1 MMVSCQY
8 SFLCGLQLVSRHVI
22 EVQEIGFKKFGTELR
37 RGWPPA
43 DFSWQCY
50 YMLGNNKLSVL
61 FQLSSGV
68 VVTLERFLG
77 LGVTVSEINIKKVK
91 KQDLKNIK
99 NVKGCKDSMPKS
111 MQTR

>member
-1 MMVSCQY
+1 MT
-8 SFLCGLQLVSRHVI
+8 

-50 YMLGNNKLSVL
+50 YMLGNTNKLSVL

-68 VVTLERFLG
+68 VVTLETFLG
-77 LGVTVSEINIKKVK
+77 LGRVTNMKNQPPNFEQLTRHARRANRCLNGCT
-91 KQDLKNIK
+91 LKLLVQAYIA
-99 NVKGCKDSMPKS
+99 CELH
-111 MQTR
+111 

>member
-8 SFLCGLQLVSRHVI
+8 IFLCRLQLVSRHLT

-50 YMLGNNKLSVL
+50 YVLGNTNKLSVL
-61 FQLSSGV
+61 FRV
-68 VVTLERFLG
+68 VVTLEIFFLG
-77 LGVTVSEINIKKVK
+77 LGVTLTEINIKKAQ
-91 KQDLKNIK
+91 KQNLKYIK
-99 NVKGCKDSMPKS
+99 NVKGCRDGMP
-111 MQTR
+111 

>member
-1 MMVSCQY
+1 M
-8 SFLCGLQLVSRHVI
+8 I
-22 EVQEIGFKKFGTELR
+22 EVQEIGFKKFGTKLR

-50 YMLGNNKLSVL
+50 YMLGNTNKLSVL

-68 VVTLERFLG
+68 IVTLEIFFLG
-77 LGVTVSEINIKKVK
+77 LGVTVTEINIKKVQ

-99 NVKGCKDSMPKS
+99 NVKGCRDGMPKN

>member
-1 MMVSCQY
+1 M
-8 SFLCGLQLVSRHVI
+8 I
-22 EVQEIGFKKFGTELR
+22 EAQEIGFKKFGTELR

-50 YMLGNNKLSVL
+50 YMLGNTNKLSVL

-77 LGVTVSEINIKKVK
+77 LGVTVSEVNIKNVQ
-91 KQDLKNIK
+91 KQDLKTIK
-99 NVKGCKDSMPKS
+99 M
-111 MQTR
+111 

>member
-1 MMVSCQY
+1 M
-8 SFLCGLQLVSRHVI
+8 I

-50 YMLGNNKLSVL
+50 YMLGNTNKLSML

-68 VVTLERFLG
+68 VVTLERNILLG
-77 LGVTVSEINIKKVK
+77 LRCNFNIKKVQ

-99 NVKGCKDSMPKS
+99 NVKGCRDGQHAKKYANKVGMI
-111 MQTR
+111 

>member
-1 MMVSCQY
+1 M
-8 SFLCGLQLVSRHVI
+8 I

-50 YMLGNNKLSVL
+50 YMLGNTNTLSVL

-68 VVTLERFLG
+68 VVTLERNI
-77 LGVTVSEINIKKVK
+77 GVTVTEIDIKKV
-91 KQDLKNIK
+91 QKNK
-99 NVKGCKDSMPKS
+99 
-111 MQTR
+111 T